1 MDSLSKAKDGMQM
14 QESGMID
21 SIEWMGVERSSHGS
35 YEVDL
40 SYQFQVDV
48 EYWYK
53 EWWSRREIERDGAE
67 SVIKKRD
74 SKEIQIQSNG
84 PEEVEIQN
92 KWWW

>member
-40 SYQFQVDV
+40 SNQFQVDV
-48 EYWYK
+48 EYWSK

>member
-21 SIEWMGVERSSHGS
+21 SIEWMGVERSSDGS

-40 SYQFQVDV
+40 SNQFQVDV

-53 EWWSRREIERDGAE
+53 EWWSRREIERDGEE
-67 SVIKKRD
+67 SVIKKKR
-74 SKEIQIQSNG
+74 
-84 PEEVEIQN
+84 
-92 KWWW
+92 